1 MSSRPSDADAHAEGT
16 SDPPL
21 GAAPD
26 LLRPGLRLVFCGYNP
41 SLTSGASGHHYA
53 HPVNRFWRLLAEAGI
68 TPRRYAPHEDADLL
82 DLGIGFTNIVA
93 RPTRRADELTKDE
106 IRAGAATLREKF
118 GELQP
123 RIVAYCGVGVYQWYT
138 GRRKIAWGI
147 QPEPALP
154 GIIDVVVPSPSGLN
168 RMTLDEMLTHY
179 RTVADLLH
187 SIPADAPY
195 PLDNTTPGAI
205 DAGRCAGA
213 SKDASSRR

>member
-1 MSSRPSDADAHAEGT
+1 MSRPAPDTSDASHDGSSDA
-16 SDPPL
+16 PL

-68 TPRRYAPHEDADLL
+68 TERRYAPQEDADLL
-82 DLGIGFTNIVA
+82 ARGIGFTNIVA

-106 IRAGAATLREKF
+106 IRAGAAALREKF
-118 GELQP
+118 SELQP

-138 GRRKIAWGI
+138 GRKKVAWGI
-147 QPEPALP
+147 QPESAVP
-154 GIIDVVVPSPSGLN
+154 GVIDVVVPSPSGLN

-187 SIPADAPY
+187 AIPAPTDTPSS
-195 PLDNTTPGAI
+195 PGNTTPDAI
-205 DAGRCAGA
+205 
-213 SKDASSRR
+213 